1 MWDELLFCKGG
12 DATQLFYVNIALAK
26 GVVTKDERFYQGK
39 P

>member
-26 GVVTKDERFYQGK
+26 GGCYKR
-39 P
+39 